1 MRYCLT
7 TRMLELGLTL
17 ALELRE
23 AINSMFMGYRNC
35 AYATH
40 NCQNYKLD
48 KESNTSSA
56 NVGITKY
63 REINN
68 SPISEEFPARC
79 R

>member
-1 MRYCLT
+1 MT
-7 TRMLELGLTL
+7 SS
-17 ALELRE
+17 AELRE
-23 AINSMFMGYRNC
+23 AINSMSMGYRNC
-35 AYATH
+35 AYATRT
-40 NCQNYKLD
+40 CQNYKLD
-48 KESNTSSA
+48 KESDKSSA